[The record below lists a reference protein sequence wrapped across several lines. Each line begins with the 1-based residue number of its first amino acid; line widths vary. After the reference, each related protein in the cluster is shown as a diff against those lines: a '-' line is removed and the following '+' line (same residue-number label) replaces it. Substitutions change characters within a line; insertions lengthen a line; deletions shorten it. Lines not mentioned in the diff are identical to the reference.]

1 MTSFRMGEERD
12 KNKYGVIYLSYIP
25 TGVNVK
31 ILREIMGEFGEVGKI
46 YLEPEGASRKRY
58 VEGWVEF
65 KKKRV
70 AKEAAKTL
78 NGTTLQY
85 GRKRSILNGQ
95 VWSIKYLHRFKWT
108 HLTEQLRHDKA
119 VKEQKR
125 RFEMSQTKKD
135 VDFYQKMSERSQK
148 FRKFKNRDA
157 TSPDTGRLKKLESRQ
172 NKPTAD
178 GSELSVPVD
187 ECLLSS
193 IFKRVA

>member
-1 MTSFRMGEERD
+1 MEED
-12 KNKYGVIYLSYIP
+12 KKKNKYGVIYLSYIP

-31 ILREIMGEFGEVGKI
+31 ILREIMEEFGEVGKI

-85 GRKRSILNGQ
+85 GRKRSTLNGQ
-95 VWSIKYLHRFKWT
+95 VWSIKYLHRFKWA
-108 HLTEQLRHDKA
+108 HLTEQLRLDKA
-119 VKEQKR
+119 EKDQKR
-125 RFEMSQTKKD
+125 RFEMSQTKKN

-148 FRKFKNRDA
+148 LKKSKNKDSSSA
-157 TSPDTGRLKKLESRQ
+157 SPGRLKSLELKQ
-172 NKPTAD
+172 NKPVVG
-178 GSELSVPVD
+178 GSELTVPVD
-187 ECLLSS
+187 ENLLSS
-193 IFKRVA
+193 IFKKVA